1 MTEHFRQ
8 RTLPLG
14 MSRKTHSCEMSRE
27 GLGTTIHWLFSH
39 SVMSDFLWPH
49 GLQPTRLLCPWDF
62 PGKNTG
68 MGCHSLL
75 QGSFDPGIK
84 PTSPAWQAYSPKEPW
99 DPLSVVQM
107 PCMDPQIKA
116 RKGEEDGGQSCW
128 YKVCSKKIIGEPNS
142 MLSGKKAVL
151 PYFVVVWSLSHVGL
165 FVTPWTVA
173 HQAPLAMGFSRQERI
188 LEWVAITFSSGS
200 SQPRNQTCTGG
211 LLLKL

>member
-1 MTEHFRQ
+1 
-8 RTLPLG
+8 
-14 MSRKTHSCEMSRE
+14 
-27 GLGTTIHWLFSH
+27 
-39 SVMSDFLWPH
+39 
-49 GLQPTRLLCPWDF
+49 
-62 PGKNTG
+62 

-173 HQAPLAMGFSRQERI
+173 HQAPLAMGFPRQERI

-200 SQPRNQTCTGG
+200 YQPRNQTCTGG